1 MAMRAVLVGAFLSV
15 AAALTPGNALAWGD
29 EGHKIVA
36 LIAYRHLAPSVQVE
50 VDQMLSADPDHLTV
64 PDIASAATWADKY
77 RDSDRN
83 STNKRYQLTRE
94 WHFVDIEI
102 DNPDLSAACF
112 GRPTASTPA
121 SSGPAKACVVDRIG
135 AFRDELKSLSRA
147 DPERVIALKFLLHLV
162 GDVHQPLHAADH
174 RDQGG
179 NQVKVLFGNHNVGVA
194 LHSFW
199 DTEVVKRNGTDPTIV
214 AETLDQVHGA
224 QCDSWMSGTPSD
236 WALESFSI
244 AKQAV
249 YKLGQ
254 ETTDA
259 KGNPAY
265 RLSGAYQIRAVEIA
279 GEQLEKAGCRLAMM
293 LTQALQ

>member
-1 MAMRAVLVGAFLSV
+1 MRAVLIWAFLSAV
-15 AAALTPGNALAWGD
+15 AALTPGNALAWGD

-36 LIAYRHLAPSVQVE
+36 LIAYHHLAPGVQAE
-50 VDQMLSADPDHLTV
+50 VDQMLSADPDHLTG

-83 STNKRYQLTRE
+83 STKKRYQLTRE

-102 DNPDLSAACF
+102 DSPDLSAACF

-121 SSGPAKACVVDRIG
+121 SSGPAQACVVDRIG
-135 AFRDELKSLSRA
+135 AFRDELRSLSRA

-174 RDQGG
+174 GDQGG
-179 NQVKVLFGNHNVGVA
+179 NQVKVLFGHRTVGTA

-199 DTEVVKRNGTDPTIV
+199 DTEVVKRNGTDPIVV

-224 QCDSWMSGTPSD
+224 QCGDWMSGGPSE
-236 WALESFSI
+236 WALESFGI
-244 AKQAV
+244 AKEVV
-249 YKLGQ
+249 YELGQ
-254 ETTDA
+254 ATSDA
-259 KGNPAY
+259 KGNAVY
-265 RLSGAYQIRAVEIA
+265 RLSSAYQTRAVEIA
-279 GEQLEKAGCRLAMM
+279 GDQLEKAGCRLAMV